1 MKKIF
6 LFVTALCVLF
16 SLNAKETDSTQLYI
30 DQLNEK
36 IKFQNS
42 GNVDLGNCT
51 LSIPLGFKYLDSAQS
66 RYVLED
72 LWGNPPSNQKTLG
85 MLFPTNLDVYSDN
98 VWAFEISMDEMG
110 YVKDKDA
117 KKMDYDDLM
126 KDLKKD
132 NIEENKT
139 RKEMGYGQALL
150 IGWASKPFYDKEKH
164 VLHWAQE
171 IKFNEDSLNTLNYN
185 VRFLCKKGVLVANA
199 IAGINQLGIV
209 KQNIPKLIPSVEFK
223 SGEKYEDFNP
233 SIDKVAAYG
242 IGGLVAGKVLAKA
255 GIFVFLLKYIK
266 LIGLAV
272 VAFGAKFWKMITG
285 KKKEETNNEIKY

>member
-117 KKMDYDDLM
+117 KK
-126 KDLKKD
+126 
-132 NIEENKT
+132 N
-139 RKEMGYGQALL
+139 
-150 IGWASKPFYDKEKH
+150 
-164 VLHWAQE
+164 
-171 IKFNEDSLNTLNYN
+171 
-185 VRFLCKKGVLVANA
+185 
-199 IAGINQLGIV
+199 
-209 KQNIPKLIPSVEFK
+209 
-223 SGEKYEDFNP
+223 
-233 SIDKVAAYG
+233 
-242 IGGLVAGKVLAKA
+242 GL
-255 GIFVFLLKYIK
+255 
-266 LIGLAV
+266 
-272 VAFGAKFWKMITG
+272 
-285 KKKEETNNEIKY
+285 